1 MPDQFWDLTF
11 KEFNLLVEHHKKEVY
26 REWDI
31 ARTIGMWVVSPYS
44 KKKLKPSDLLKLE
57 GNKPVKPSTKEQ
69 FDNALKKY
77 GIS

>member
-1 MPDQFWDLTF
+1 MIA
-11 KEFNLLVEHHKKEVY
+11 EHRRREVY

-31 ARTIGMWVVSPYS
+31 ARTLGVWVVSPYS

-57 GNKPVKPSTKEQ
+57 GNKPIKASTPEQ
-69 FDNALKKY
+69 FQEALKKY

>member
-1 MPDQFWDLTF
+1 MIA
-11 KEFNLLVEHHKKEVY
+11 EHRRKNVY

-31 ARTIGMWVVSPYS
+31 ARTLGVWVVSPYS

-57 GNKPVKPSTKEQ
+57 DSKPIKPSTPEQ
-69 FDNALKKY
+69 FQQALKKY

>member
-1 MPDQFWDLTF
+1 MIA
-11 KEFNLLVEHHKKEVY
+11 EHRRKNVY

-31 ARTIGMWVVSPYS
+31 ARTLGVWTVSPYS

-57 GNKPVKPSTKEQ
+57 DTKPIKPSTPEQ
-69 FDNALKKY
+69 FQQALKKY

>member
-1 MPDQFWDLTF
+1 MIT
-11 KEFNLLVEHHKKEVY
+11 EHRRKNVY

-31 ARTIGMWVVSPYS
+31 ARTLGVWTVSPYS

-57 GNKPVKPSTKEQ
+57 DTKPIKPSTPEQ
-69 FDNALKKY
+69 FQQALKKY